1 MASSSNT
8 TLFRKQALERAASPE
23 QLDQLVQVIAPK
35 NWLPLAALSSLVISG
50 VVWSFVGRIP
60 ITVAGQGVLIYPGG
74 VVDFQSPSSGRVLNI
89 SVKVGDLVKKGDVL
103 ATIDQAELQ
112 KQLQQQQDKL
122 KELNA
127 QNQTAGTLQ
136 NRRSNSEQS
145 ALTLQIQSLEAQL
158 RTNQTLMP
166 RLKDRWQRRLALKAQ
181 GGLSEDTVLEAERMY
196 QESADKV
203 ATLKAQI
210 QELTAKEQGVAEKDF
225 EASTTRSKQILEVKQ
240 AIAQLETQ
248 LKSNGQITSQ
258 YDGRILEITAT
269 PGQVL
274 AQGGRIGTIAAETE
288 NSTAELKGI
297 TFFSDGDGK
306 KIQPGMKVEI
316 TPATVQR
323 ERFGS
328 IVAVVNDVSPFPVT
342 QEGVTRIVG
351 HSAIAQNLTEKGAQ
365 IQVSTQLQQ
374 DPSTFSG
381 LRWSSSKGPQLKVS
395 SGTTATVQV
404 TIEERAPISFV
415 LPIFRSWTGTN

>member
-1 MASSSNT
+1 MTANT
-8 TLFRKQALERAASPE
+8 TLFRKQALDRAASPE

-60 ITVAGQGVLIYPGG
+60 VTVAGQGVLIYPGS
-74 VVDFQSPSSGRVLNI
+74 VVDFQSPSSGRILNI
-89 SVKVGDLVKKGDVL
+89 SAKVGDWVKKGDVL

-112 KQLQQQQDKL
+112 KQLEQQRTKL
-122 KELNA
+122 TDLTA
-127 QNQTAGTLQ
+127 QNKTANALQT
-136 NRRSNSEQS
+136 RRSSSEKS
-145 ALTLQIQSLEAQL
+145 AVTQQIESLEAQL
-158 RTNQTLMP
+158 QTNQALMP

-181 GGLSEDTVLEAERMY
+181 GGISEDTVLEAERMY

-203 ATLKAQI
+203 ATLKAQLK
-210 QELTAKEQGVAEKDF
+210 ELVAKDETAAERDF
-225 EASTTRSKQILEVKQ
+225 EASTTRSKQIQEVKQ
-240 AIAQLETQ
+240 AIGQLETQ

-258 YDGRILEITAT
+258 HNGRILEITAT

-274 AQGGRIGTIAAETE
+274 TQGVRIGTIAAEAE

-297 TFFSDGDGK
+297 TFFADGDGK

-328 IVAVVNDVSPFPVT
+328 IIAVVNDVSPFPVT
-342 QEGVTRIVG
+342 QEGVARIVG
-351 HSAIAQNLTEKGAQ
+351 HPAIAQNLTSKGAQ

-381 LRWSSSKGPQLKVS
+381 LRWSSTKGPQLKVS
-395 SGTTATVQV
+395 SGTTANVQV

>member
-1 MASSSNT
+1 MAANT
-8 TLFRKQALERAASPE
+8 TLFRKQALDKTASPE
-23 QLDQLVQVIAPK
+23 RLDQIVQVIAPK

-60 ITVAGQGVLIYPGG
+60 VTVTGQGVLIYPGG
-74 VVDFQSPSSGRVLNI
+74 VVDFQSPSSGRILNI
-89 SVKVGDLVKKGDVL
+89 SAKVGDLVKKGDVL

-112 KQLQQQQDKL
+112 KQLEQQRTKL
-122 KELNA
+122 ADLIA
-127 QNQTAGTLQ
+127 QNQTANALQ
-136 NRRSNSEQS
+136 TRRSRSEKGAVTQ
-145 ALTLQIQSLEAQL
+145 QIESLEAQL
-158 RTNQTLMP
+158 QTNQALMP
-166 RLKDRWQRRLALKAQ
+166 RLKDRWQRRLALKSQ
-181 GGLSEDTVLEAERMY
+181 GGISEDTVLEAERMY

-210 QELTAKEQGVAEKDF
+210 KELVAKDETVAEKDF
-225 EASTTRSKQILEVKQ
+225 EASTTRSKQIQEVKQ
-240 AIAQLETQ
+240 VIGQLETQ

-258 YDGRILEITAT
+258 HNGRILEITAT

-274 AQGGRIGTIAAETE
+274 TQGSRIGTIAAETE
-288 NSTAELKGI
+288 NSASELKGI
-297 TFFSDGDGK
+297 TFFADGDGK

-342 QEGVTRIVG
+342 QEGVARIVG
-351 HSAIAQNLTEKGAQ
+351 HPAIAQNLTSKGAQ
-365 IQVSTQLQQ
+365 IQVSTQLQP

-415 LPIFRSWTGTN
+415 LPIFRSWAGTN

>member
-1 MASSSNT
+1 MTNSSNT

-23 QLDQLVQVIAPK
+23 RLDQLVQVIAPK
-35 NWLPLAALSSLVISG
+35 NWLLLAALSSLVISG
-50 VVWSFVGRIP
+50 VIWSFVGRIP
-60 ITVAGQGVLIYPGG
+60 ITVTGKGVLIYPGG
-74 VVDFQSPSSGRVLNI
+74 VIDFQSPSSGRILNI
-89 SVKVGDLVKKGDVL
+89 SVKVGDLVKKGDLL

-112 KQLQQQQDKL
+112 KQLQQQQAKL
-122 KELNA
+122 TELIA
-127 QNQTAGTLQ
+127 QNQTANTLQ

-145 ALTLQIQSLEAQL
+145 ATSQQIRSLEIQL
-158 RTNQTLMP
+158 QTNQALMP

-181 GGLSEDTVLEAERMY
+181 GGISEDTVLEAERMY

-210 QELTAKEQGVAEKDF
+210 EDLTVKEQGVAEKDF

-240 AIAQLETQ
+240 VIGQLETQ

-258 YDGRILEITAT
+258 HDGRILEITAM

-274 AQGGRIGTIAAETE
+274 TQGVRIGTIAAETE

-297 TFFSDGDGK
+297 TFFADGDGK

-328 IVAVVNDVSPFPVT
+328 IIAVVNDVSPFPVT
-342 QEGVTRIVG
+342 QEGVARIVG
-351 HSAIAQNLTEKGAQ
+351 HAAIAQNLTEKGAQ
-365 IQVSTQLQQ
+365 IQVSAQLQQ

-404 TIEERAPISFV
+404 TIEERTPISFV